1 MNDNPETTTQ
11 EPNKKGFVSH
21 YGKLFLAVLTAFSIA
36 FFIFLAC
43 ENKEFRDSQKNIK
56 QSYVEHIQKADS
68 LYWDMVTYNKDYT
81 SHLCDVNATF
91 LTDSLIRLSLGTKQR
106 LSSEQYNC
114 LHEIISAHFAGIAQL
129 HEKYDSKILRDSL
142 LLIPERQVLE
152 GQVKT
157 MLDLHLNKVEHE
169 YSNITLWAA
178 ILTILFLVFSFYS
191 IFKMDDLVHQGHDG
205 IVEIRNLKKDGDD
218 TIQIIRAK
226 GETLQKEN
234 DTNLEEAKTRV
245 SNFINSQQRIV
256 SETMAAIVKRIDGV
270 KKESEQSIREVETIN
285 EKINN
290 LFNDSVGALSEKLS
304 QIEKKYDEELRSKVD
319 VLNSYI
325 EQLSNF
331 KSDFENKKKHQEDEE
346 RKEDRL

>member
-11 EPNKKGFVSH
+11 EPNKVGFVSH
-21 YGKLFLAVLTAFSIA
+21 YGKLFLAVLTAFSFA

-81 SHLCDVNATF
+81 SHLSDANATL
-91 LTDSLIRLSLGTKQR
+91 LTDSLIKLSLGTKYR

-114 LHEIISAHFAGIAQL
+114 LHEIISAHFAGIGQL
-129 HEKYDSKILRDSL
+129 HEKYDSKILHDSL
-142 LLIPERQVLE
+142 LLVTERQVLE

-191 IFKMDDLVHQGHDG
+191 IFKMDDLVHQGSEGLRDIRRLKRDG
-205 IVEIRNLKKDGDD
+205 EKIAEKNEEL
-218 TIQIIRAK
+218 
-226 GETLQKEN
+226 LKEN
-234 DTNLEEAKTRV
+234 EDIKEKAK
-245 SNFINSQQRIV
+245 SDIKSFIDSQQKIV
-256 SETMAAIVKRIDGV
+256 IETIAAIDKRIDGV
-270 KKESEQSIREVETIN
+270 KKESEQSFREVATIN

-290 LFNDSVGALSEKLS
+290 LLSDSVGALSEKLS
-304 QIEKKYDEELRSKVD
+304 QIEKKYDEELRSKVNE
-319 VLNSYI
+319 LNSYI
-325 EQLSNF
+325 EQLSNL
-331 KSDFENKKKHQEDEE
+331 KSDFENKEKHQEDEE
-346 RKEDRL
+346 RKEDRI

>member
-1 MNDNPETTTQ
+1 MNVISETITQ
-11 EPNKKGFVSH
+11 ETNKVGFVSH
-21 YGKLFLAVLTAFSIA
+21 YGKLFLAVLTAFSIT
-36 FFIFLAC
+36 FLIFLIC
-43 ENKEFRDSQKNIK
+43 ENKEFCNSQEDIK

-68 LYWDMVTYNKDYT
+68 LYWDMVTYNKDFT
-81 SHLCDVNATF
+81 SHLSDANATL
-91 LTDSLIRLSLGTKQR
+91 LTDSLIKLTLGTKLR

-114 LHEIISAHFAGIAQL
+114 LHEIISSHFAGITQL

-142 LLIPERQVLE
+142 LLVTERQVLE

-191 IFKMDDLVHQGHDG
+191 IFKVDDLVHQGHEG
-205 IVEIRNLKKDGDD
+205 IFEIRNLKKDGDD
-218 TIQIIRAK
+218 SIQTIRTN
-226 GETLQKEN
+226 GETIQKEN
-234 DTNLEEAKTRV
+234 EANLEKAKTRV
-245 SNFINSQQRIV
+245 SNFIDSQQKIV
-256 SETMAAIVKRIDGV
+256 IETIAAINKRIDGV
-270 KKESEQSIREVETIN
+270 KKESEQSIREVATIN
-285 EKINN
+285 EKIDN
-290 LFNDSVGALSEKLS
+290 LLKDSVGALSDKLL

-331 KSDFENKKKHQEDEE
+331 KSDFENKEKH
-346 RKEDRL
+346 